1 MVLNRSP
8 LVGEGVGDALGMAF
22 ETRKPDDPL
31 LLAWDGSYQASEFH
45 QLKPGQWSDDT
56 MMAKIVMESLFIC
69 GGFYPKDIAQR
80 YQHWYLAG
88 PLRGMGTTTREA
100 MKRLHEGVPWNMSG
114 VEGAEGNGTAMR
126 AAPFGAFYQEDP
138 LTAAQFARMEANI
151 THKSIEAEEGSAAV
165 AVAVAL
171 LWTGT
176 EPQELVLKTIEY
188 LRESKIKDGLTRLA
202 FYQSQK
208 GEVSAIEALRLFG
221 TKAHVVQTVPSAFSA
236 FVLTDSYEKAICTSV
251 RAGGD
256 TDTQGLS
263 REPTTDSKPSPSSTE
278 KDLRIYFTSDDL
290 NLR

>member
-1 MVLNRSP
+1 
-8 LVGEGVGDALGMAF
+8 
-22 ETRKPDDPL
+22 
-31 LLAWDGSYQASEFH
+31 
-45 QLKPGQWSDDT
+45 
-56 MMAKIVMESLFIC
+56 
-69 GGFYPKDIAQR
+69 
-80 YQHWYLAG
+80 
-88 PLRGMGTTTREA
+88 
-100 MKRLHEGVPWNMSG
+100 
-114 VEGAEGNGTAMR
+114 
-126 AAPFGAFYQEDP
+126 
-138 LTAAQFARMEANI
+138 MEANI
-151 THKSIEAEEGSAAV
+151 THKSVEAEEGSAAV

-256 TDTQGLS
+256 TDTTAAIAGALAGTYYGFEAIPKQYREGLEDLFHL
-263 REPTTDSKPSPSSTE
+263 RRLESKINIGP
-278 KDLRIYFTSDDL
+278 KTSVL
-290 NLR
+290 WRL